1 MKKVKSTGEIQR
13 NRYYDPEI
21 ETASRDTLRN
31 LQEKKLRAIVQHAW
45 DHSPFYRKRLEHANL
60 TPDKIR
66 SLEDISRLPFLIK
79 EDLRRDQEAFP
90 PWGSMLALPAE
101 ECQRIHMTSGTTG
114 RPIKILDTPEDWAR
128 FCHIYGRN
136 LYAYGIRKTDMV
148 MPAFSFGP
156 WIGFW
161 AGFYAC
167 QEIGCLLFASG
178 GMKTEQRID
187 ALVAYPITVIG
198 CTPSYAIHLADVAKK
213 SGVDLSQKARIRISW
228 HTGEAGAAIPG
239 VRQKIE
245 EAYGCKAF
253 DFLGST
259 EIGPWGFNCE
269 FQSGLTH
276 VNEDWAFPE
285 VLDLNTDEP
294 VKPGGIGELV
304 LTNLERKANPFLRY
318 RSRDIVQV
326 ADRKCPCGRT
336 LFALEGSVLGR
347 LDDMKKVRG
356 VIVYP
361 SRIEEIVRTFKEVEE
376 FQVVFKRVEDLDEIV
391 VKVDPVSQ
399 LQRPSYDEFQRRM
412 GKALQIGLG
421 IRASIQ
427 LVEHGTLPRWDHK
440 AKRVVDE
447 RKDVPF

>member
-1 MKKVKSTGEIQR
+1 MKSR
-13 NRYYDPEI
+13 FYDPEI
-21 ETASRDTLRN
+21 ETASKDALRKM
-31 LQEKKLRAIVQHAW
+31 QAKKLKAIVRHAW
-45 DHSPFYRKRLEHANL
+45 KHSPFYRRKFEEANL

-66 SLEDISRLPFLIK
+66 SREDISRLPFITK
-79 EDLRRDQEAFP
+79 EDLRKSQEAHP
-90 PWGSMLALPAE
+90 PWGDILTIKPE
-101 ECQRIHMTSGTTG
+101 ECQRVHLTSGTTG
-114 RPIKILDTPEDWAR
+114 KPLKILDTVEDWSK
-128 FCHIYGRN
+128 FCHIYARN

-161 AGFYAC
+161 AGYYAC

-178 GMKTEQRID
+178 GMKTEQRVD
-187 ALVAYPITVIG
+187 ALLTYPITVLG
-198 CTPSYAIHLADVAKK
+198 CTPSYALHLADLASK
-213 SGVDLSQKARIRISW
+213 SGINLSQQAKIRISW

-239 VRQKIE
+239 VKKKIE
-245 EAYGCKAF
+245 EAYGCKCF

-276 VNEDWAFPE
+276 VNEDWAYPE
-285 VLDLNTDEP
+285 VLDLVTDEP
-294 VKPGGIGELV
+294 VGPGQRGELV

-356 VIVYP
+356 IIVYP
-361 SRIEEIVRTFKEVEE
+361 SKIEEIVRGFKEVEE
-376 FQVVFKRVEDLDEIV
+376 FQAVFKRIHDLDEVLI
-391 VKVDPVSQ
+391 KIDPVPELDRGAYAS
-399 LQRPSYDEFQRRM
+399 LQEKM

-421 IRASIQ
+421 IRT
-427 LVEHGTLPRWDHK
+427 LVEILKCGSLPKWDHK

-447 RKDVPF
+447 RKDVLF

>member
-1 MKKVKSTGEIQR
+1 MKSR
-13 NRYYDPEI
+13 FYDPEI
-21 ETASRDTLRN
+21 ETASKDALRKM
-31 LQEKKLRAIVQHAW
+31 QAKKLKAIVRHAW
-45 DHSPFYRKRLEHANL
+45 KHSPFYRRKFEEANL

-66 SLEDISRLPFLIK
+66 SREDISRLPFVTK
-79 EDLRRDQEAFP
+79 EDLRKSQEAHP
-90 PWGSMLALPAE
+90 PWGDILTIKPE
-101 ECQRIHMTSGTTG
+101 ECQRVHLTSGTTG
-114 RPIKILDTPEDWAR
+114 KPLKILDTVEDWSK
-128 FCHIYGRN
+128 FCHIYARN

-161 AGFYAC
+161 AGYYAC

-178 GMKTEQRID
+178 GMKTEQRVD
-187 ALVAYPITVIG
+187 ALLTYPITVLG
-198 CTPSYAIHLADVAKK
+198 CTPSYALHLADLASK
-213 SGVDLSQKARIRISW
+213 SGINLSQQAKIRISW

-239 VRQKIE
+239 VKKKIE
-245 EAYGCKAF
+245 EAYGCKCF

-276 VNEDWAFPE
+276 VNEDWAYPE
-285 VLDLNTDEP
+285 VLDLVTDEP
-294 VKPGGIGELV
+294 VGPGQRGELV

-356 VIVYP
+356 IIVYP
-361 SRIEEIVRTFKEVEE
+361 SKIEEIVRGFKEVEE
-376 FQVVFKRVEDLDEIV
+376 FQAAFKRIHDLDEVLI
-391 VKVDPVSQ
+391 KIDPVPELDRGAYAS
-399 LQRPSYDEFQRRM
+399 LQEKM

-421 IRASIQ
+421 IRASVE

>member
-1 MKKVKSTGEIQR
+1 MKSR
-13 NRYYDPEI
+13 FYDPEI
-21 ETASRDTLRN
+21 ETASKDALRKM
-31 LQEKKLRAIVQHAW
+31 QAKKLKAIVRHAW
-45 DHSPFYRKRLEHANL
+45 KHSPFYRRKFEEANL

-66 SLEDISRLPFLIK
+66 SREDISRLPFVTK
-79 EDLRRDQEAFP
+79 EDLRKSQEAHP
-90 PWGSMLALPAE
+90 PWGDILTIKPE
-101 ECQRIHMTSGTTG
+101 ECQRVHLTSGTTG
-114 RPIKILDTPEDWAR
+114 KPLKILDTVEDWSK
-128 FCHIYGRN
+128 FCHIYARN
-136 LYAYGIRKTDMV
+136 LYAYGIRQTDMV

-161 AGFYAC
+161 AGYYAC

-178 GMKTEQRID
+178 GMKTEQRVD
-187 ALVAYPITVIG
+187 ALLTYPITGLG
-198 CTPSYAIHLADVAKK
+198 CTPSYALHLADLAGK
-213 SGVDLSQKARIRISW
+213 SGINLSRQAKIRISW

-239 VRQKIE
+239 VKKKIE
-245 EAYGCKAF
+245 EAYACKCF

-276 VNEDWAFPE
+276 VNEDWAYPE
-285 VLDLNTDEP
+285 VLDLVTDEP
-294 VKPGGIGELV
+294 VGPGQRGELV

-356 VIVYP
+356 IIVYP
-361 SRIEEIVRTFKEVEE
+361 SKIEEIVRGFKEVEE
-376 FQVVFKRVEDLDEIV
+376 FQAVFKRIHDLDEVLI
-391 VKVDPVSQ
+391 KIDPVPEVDRGAYAS
-399 LQRPSYDEFQRRM
+399 LQEKM

-421 IRASIQ
+421 IRT
-427 LVEHGTLPRWDHK
+427 LVEILKCGSLPKWDHK

-447 RKDVPF
+447 RKDVLF

>member
-1 MKKVKSTGEIQR
+1 MKR
-13 NRYYDPEI
+13 RYYDPQI
-21 ETASRDTLRN
+21 ETASKVELRKEQ
-31 LQEKKLRAIVQHAW
+31 LKKLKAIVRHAW
-45 DHSPFYRKRLEHANL
+45 EHSRFYRRRFEEANI

-66 SLEDISRLPFLIK
+66 SVEDISKLPFITK
-79 EDLRRDQEAFP
+79 EDLKRSQEAHP
-90 PWGSMLALPAE
+90 PWGDILAVKPE
-101 ECQRIHMTSGTTG
+101 ECQRVHLTSGTTG
-114 RPIKILDTPEDWAR
+114 KPLKIMDTAEDWSK
-128 FCHIYGRN
+128 FCHIYARN

-161 AGFYAC
+161 AGYYAC

-178 GMKTEQRID
+178 GMKTDQRID
-187 ALVAYPITVIG
+187 ALLTYPITVLG
-198 CTPSYAIHLADVAKK
+198 CTPSYAIHLADMAQR
-213 SGVDLSQKARIRISW
+213 SGVDLSRKARIRISW

-276 VNEDWAFPE
+276 VNEDWAYPE
-285 VLDLNTDEP
+285 VLDLNSDTP

-318 RSRDIVQV
+318 RSRDVVQV

-361 SRIEEIVRTFKEVEE
+361 SKIEEIVRTFKEVEE
-376 FQVVFKRVEDLDEIV
+376 FQVVFKRVEGLDEIL
-391 VKVDPVSQ
+391 VKVDPLPQ
-399 LQRPSYDEFQRRM
+399 LHRGSYDELRSRM

-421 IRASIQ
+421 IRASIEVMQ
-427 LVEHGTLPRWDHK
+427 HGALPRWDYK
-440 AKRVVDE
+440 AKRFVDE

>member
-1 MKKVKSTGEIQR
+1 ML
-13 NRYYDPEI
+13 
-21 ETASRDTLRN
+21 TL
-31 LQEKKLRAIVQHAW
+31 AA
-45 DHSPFYRKRLEHANL
+45 D
-60 TPDKIR
+60 
-66 SLEDISRLPFLIK
+66 
-79 EDLRRDQEAFP
+79 
-90 PWGSMLALPAE
+90 

-114 RPIKILDTPEDWAR
+114 RPIKILDTPEDWSR

-187 ALVAYPITVIG
+187 ALVTYPITVIG
-198 CTPSYAIHLADVAKK
+198 CTPSYAIHMADVAKK
-213 SGVDLSQKARIRISW
+213 NGIDLSNKARIRISW

-245 EAYGCKAF
+245 EGYGCKAF

-276 VNEDWAFPE
+276 VNEDWAYPE

-326 ADRKCPCGRT
+326 ADRECPCGRT

-361 SRIEEIVRTFKEVEE
+361 SKVEEIVRTFKEVDE
-376 FQVVFKRVEDLDEIV
+376 FRVVFKRVEGLDEILV
-391 VKVDPVSQ
+391 QVDPVPQ
-399 LQRPSYDEFQRRM
+399 LERGSYDEFRRRM
-412 GKALQIGLG
+412 EKALQIGLG
-421 IRASIQ
+421 IRAS
-427 LVEHGTLPRWDHK
+427 VEVMEHGTLPRWDHK
-440 AKRVVDE
+440 TKRVVDE

>member
-1 MKKVKSTGEIQR
+1 MKSR
-13 NRYYDPEI
+13 FYDPEI
-21 ETASRDTLRN
+21 ETASKDALRKM
-31 LQEKKLRAIVQHAW
+31 QAKKLKAIVRHAW
-45 DHSPFYRKRLEHANL
+45 KHSPFYRRKFEEANL

-66 SLEDISRLPFLIK
+66 SREDISRLPFVTK
-79 EDLRRDQEAFP
+79 EDLRKSQEAHP
-90 PWGSMLALPAE
+90 PWGDILTIKPE
-101 ECQRIHMTSGTTG
+101 ECQRVHLTSGTTG
-114 RPIKILDTPEDWAR
+114 KPLKILDTVEDWSK
-128 FCHIYGRN
+128 FCHIYARN

-161 AGFYAC
+161 AGYYAC

-178 GMKTEQRID
+178 GMKTEQRVD
-187 ALVAYPITVIG
+187 ALLTYPITVLG
-198 CTPSYAIHLADVAKK
+198 CTPSYALHLADLAGK
-213 SGVDLSQKARIRISW
+213 SGINLSQQARIRISW

-239 VRQKIE
+239 VKKKIE
-245 EAYGCKAF
+245 EAYGCRCF

-276 VNEDWAFPE
+276 VNEDWAYPE
-285 VLDLNTDEP
+285 VLDLVTDDP
-294 VKPGGIGELV
+294 VGPGQRGELV

-356 VIVYP
+356 IIVYP
-361 SRIEEIVRTFKEVEE
+361 SKIEEIVRGFKEVEE
-376 FQVVFKRVEDLDEIV
+376 FQAVFKRIHDLDEVLI
-391 VKVDPVSQ
+391 KIDPVPELDRGAYAS
-399 LQRPSYDEFQRRM
+399 LQEKM

-421 IRASIQ
+421 IRT
-427 LVEHGTLPRWDHK
+427 LVEILKCGSLPKWDHK

-447 RKDVPF
+447 RKDVLF

>member
-1 MKKVKSTGEIQR
+1 MAGSNVS
-13 NRYYDPEI
+13 RYYDPEI
-21 ETASRDTLRN
+21 ETASRDALKN
-31 LQEKKLRAIVQHAW
+31 LQEKKLWAIVRHAW
-45 DHSPFYRKRLEHANL
+45 NHSPFYRKKFEEANL

-66 SLEDISRLPFLIK
+66 SLEDISRLPFLVK
-79 EDLRRDQEAFP
+79 EDLRKDQEAFP
-90 PWGSMLALPAE
+90 PWGSMLTLAAE

-114 RPIKILDTPEDWAR
+114 RPIKILDTPEDWSR

-187 ALVAYPITVIG
+187 ALVTYPITVIG
-198 CTPSYAIHLADVAKK
+198 CTPSYAIHMADVAKNN
-213 SGVDLSQKARIRISW
+213 GIDLTQKARIRISW

-245 EAYGCKAF
+245 EGYGCKAF

-276 VNEDWAFPE
+276 VNEDWAYPE

-326 ADRKCPCGRT
+326 ADRECPCGRT
-336 LFALEGSVLGR
+336 LFALEGSILGR

-361 SRIEEIVRTFKEVEE
+361 SKIEEILRTFTEVDE
-376 FQVVFKRVEDLDEIV
+376 FRVVFKRVEGLDEILV
-391 VKVDPVSQ
+391 QVDPVPQ
-399 LQRPSYDEFQRRM
+399 LERGSYDEFRRRM

-421 IRASIQ
+421 IRASVE
-427 LVEHGTLPRWDHK
+427 LVEHGALPRWDHK